1 MTTELQQVK
10 EALTNCHR
18 LCDTKASGELLKQW
32 DHIRSLIQ
40 DYPSASLPREVFELL
55 FDEMIEEINA
65 ALEILNKYTER
76 LKSEEDKGEV
86 SDGYH
91 TFNELYEHRHALF
104 SAFVKTNQEI
114 CWKSMLHDDG
124 TMFDDWFIAWA
135 NLPDGVIT
143 YHIPLRLWDLFECR
157 ELKHAP
163 KWDGH
168 TSNDV
173 IDRLKSIAAIST
185 IIGDKT

>member
-10 EALTNCHR
+10 EALEYYARQEDGVIELMYGFAFTGE
-18 LCDTKASGELLKQW
+18 KAVDSPVNL
-32 DHIRSLIQ
+32 
-40 DYPSASLPREVFELL
+40 
-55 FDEMIEEINA
+55 
-65 ALEILNKYTER
+65 ALVALNKYTER

-91 TFNELYEHRHALF
+91 TFNELYEHRHAVF

-114 CWKSMLHDDG
+114 CGKSMLHDDG
-124 TMFDDWFIAWA
+124 TMFDDWFIAWD
-135 NLPDGVIT
+135 NLPDGAIT

-157 ELKHAP
+157 ELKHAS